1 MLSFEPEEPGVIC
14 VALLVDK
21 CLLDGNVLNMQCD
34 VWASSMNLL
43 DYKFD
48 ATLHDFCHILTW
60 YLHDALILN
69 SNPERTSLQRNLSHG
84 VVVFYS
90 AGKTRA
96 HQQTLESRRPFLQ
109 RSLAGGHYM
118 MTDPP
123 TTPMATSVTPS
134 RLRRLPS
141 AVKRPRWRMNT
152 ADFRHWIP
160 VE

>member
-14 VALLVDK
+14 VALLDDK
-21 CLLDGNVLNMQCD
+21 CLLGSVLNMQCD
-34 VWASSMNLL
+34 VLASSMDLL

-60 YLHDALILN
+60 YLHDALIFN

-84 VVVFYS
+84 VFFNS

-96 HQQTLESRRPFLQ
+96 HQQTLGSRGPILP